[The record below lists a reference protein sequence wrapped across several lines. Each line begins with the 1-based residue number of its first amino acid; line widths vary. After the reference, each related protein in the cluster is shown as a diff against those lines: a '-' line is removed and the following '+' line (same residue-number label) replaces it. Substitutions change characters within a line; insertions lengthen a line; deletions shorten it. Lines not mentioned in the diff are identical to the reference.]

1 MNVTCMI
8 RIVLADDHLVV
19 RQGVRQMLAGVP
31 NCQVVAE
38 AADSRELLKL
48 LRSQPVDVL
57 ILDMSMPG
65 RNGIELIRQIKDGWP
80 RLAVLVFS
88 MYPEDQYAV
97 RAIKA
102 GASAYLS
109 KGCAAEEL
117 QTAVSKLAQGTL
129 YITATVAEQLAM
141 LVHGDNNDKLAPH
154 QRLSDRE
161 FQIFCQLVAGKSPS
175 EIGEALCISNKTVS
189 TYKARILEK
198 MQLANSAE
206 LVRYAIEHDLQDN
219 C

>member
-80 RLAVLVFS
+80 RGRVE
-88 MYPEDQYAV
+88 PRQ
-97 RAIKA
+97 A
-102 GASAYLS
+102 GP
-109 KGCAAEEL
+109 CARRTDGY
-117 QTAVSKLAQGTL
+117 TARPGAR
-129 YITATVAEQLAM
+129 
-141 LVHGDNNDKLAPH
+141 H
-154 QRLSDRE
+154 QRHGGAVPVQS
-161 FQIFCQLVAGKSPS
+161 LVG
-175 EIGEALCISNKTVS
+175 
-189 TYKARILEK
+189 KARKIAILNK
-198 MQLANSAE
+198 RCRMK
-206 LVRYAIEHDLQDN
+206 
-219 C
+219 